1 MFQGTDMAVPSRFIV
16 RKVAVLG
23 AGVMGAQIAA
33 HLVNA
38 GVEATLFEL
47 PAKEGDPNANVRKAI
62 DGLRKLEPS
71 PLSTGA
77 RADTIQAANY
87 DQHLALLKDCEV
99 VIEAISERMDWKK
112 ALYEKVAP
120 HLGENTIFASNTS
133 GLSINSLSEAMP
145 AHARSRFCGVHFF
158 NPPRYMHLVELIPG
172 RATDPV
178 ILDQLEEFLVTSLG
192 KGVIRA
198 KDTPNFIANRVGVFS
213 ILAAFHHTQK
223 FGLGFDEVDALT
235 GSLIGRPKSATYRTA
250 DVVGLDTLAHVVNT
264 MKETLPDDP
273 WHKYYEAPDW
283 FKQLID
289 QKALGQKS
297 GRGVYRKQGKEI
309 QVLDLQKRDYRP
321 SAGEADESVV
331 AILKNKNVAERFAQL
346 RASPH
351 PQAQFMWAAL
361 RDMLHYCAVHLE
373 VIADNARDLDFAI
386 RWGFG
391 WNQGPFEIW
400 QAAGWQQMAN
410 WIADDIGAGKTM
422 ASVPL
427 PAWVTEPG
435 REGVHKAQG
444 SWSVAQRSYKPR
456 SSLPVHR
463 RQLFPDRLIS
473 ETAAYGVTLF
483 ETDAVRLWSTGDDIG
498 IVSFK
503 TKMHSIGED
512 VLDGVMQAIDE
523 SERNLKGLIL
533 WQTEPPFSVGAN
545 LSGGG
550 ARRGEQKPTA
560 FASMMKKFKREAE
573 SVILKA
579 AFKLNVADS
588 LMAGRLEKVEQV
600 VEQFQAT
607 SQALRF
613 SMIPTVAAVDGMA
626 LGGGCEFTM
635 HCDRAVASLE
645 SYIGLVE
652 AGVGLLPAG
661 GGCKEFAMRAA
672 AEAKGGD
679 VFPFL
684 KSYFQNVATAQVGKS
699 AEQSRELGFLRP
711 SDRIVMNRFELLY
724 AAKAELNAMADAGYR
739 PPLRTRNIP
748 AAGRNAIA
756 TFKMAMANMLA
767 GRYISEHDLLIGS
780 KVAHVMCGGDVE
792 PGTLLTEEWYLDLER
807 QAFMELIATEKTQ
820 ARIEQMLKTGKP
832 LRN

>member
-1 MFQGTDMAVPSRFIV
+1 MAAPTRFIV

-38 GVEATLFEL
+38 GVEAILFEL
-47 PAKEGDPNANVRKAI
+47 PAKEGDANGNVRKAI
-62 DGLRKLEPS
+62 DGLKKLEPS
-71 PLSTGA
+71 PLSVASRT
-77 RADTIQAANY
+77 DFIQVANY
-87 DQHLALLKDCEV
+87 DQDLALLKECDV

-145 AHARSRFCGVHFF
+145 AHARARFCGVHFF

-172 RATDPV
+172 RTTDPA
-178 ILDQLEEFLVTSLG
+178 ILDQLEEFLVTTLG

-213 ILAAFHHTQK
+213 ILAAMHHTQQ

-264 MKETLPDDP
+264 MRDALPNDP
-273 WHKYYEAPDW
+273 WHKYYDAPDW
-283 FKQLID
+283 FKQLIE

-309 QVLDLQKRDYRP
+309 QVLCLGKKDYRP

-331 AILKNKNVAERFAQL
+331 AILKNRNVAERFAQL

-351 PQAQFMWAAL
+351 PQAQFMWAAF
-361 RDMLHYCAVHLE
+361 RDMLHYCAAHLE
-373 VIADNARDLDFAI
+373 EIADNARDLDFAV

-391 WNQGPFEIW
+391 WKQGPFEIW
-400 QAAGWQQMAN
+400 QAAGWQQMAK
-410 WIADDIGAGKTM
+410 WIADDIAAEKTM
-422 ASVPL
+422 ASAPL

-435 REGVHKAQG
+435 REGVHRPHG
-444 SWSVAQRSYKPR
+444 SWSPAQRAYKPR
-456 SSLPVHR
+456 STLPVYR
-463 RQLFPDRLIS
+463 RQPFPDRLIS
-473 ETAAYGVTLF
+473 ETAEYGTTVF
-483 ETDAVRLWSTGDDIG
+483 ETDAVRMWSTGDDIG
-498 IVSFK
+498 IISFK
-503 TKMHSIGED
+503 TKMHAIGED

-523 SERNLKGLIL
+523 SERRFKGLIL

-550 ARRGEQKPTA
+550 SRKSEQKPTA

-573 SVILKA
+573 SAVLKA

-607 SQALRF
+607 SQALRY

-672 AEAKGGD
+672 ADAKGGD
-679 VFPFL
+679 AFAFL
-684 KSYFQNVATAQVGKS
+684 KNYFQNVATAQVGKS
-699 AEQSRELGFLRP
+699 AEHSRELGFLRP
-711 SDRIVMNRFELLY
+711 SDRIVMNRFELLH
-724 AAKAELNAMADAGYR
+724 AAKAELNAMAEAGYR
-739 PPLRTRNIP
+739 PPLRSRTIP
-748 AAGRNAIA
+748 AAGRSAIA

-767 GRYISEHDLLIGS
+767 GHYISDHDFLIGS
-780 KVAHVMCGGDVE
+780 KVAFVMCGGDVE
-792 PGTLLTEEWYLDLER
+792 PGTLLTEDWYLDLER